1 MRRDHISEYAA
12 HAFSCYGV
20 WRRQG
25 CPLAEKS
32 EAFLADMEACRLAL
46 SILSAEQYAAVS
58 AVYFAPIRSLRDR
71 CAAVRYHA
79 SHGAYAD
86 ERTIYR
92 WLAFA
97 RGEFA
102 KARGLNAE
110 E

>member
-12 HAFSCYGV
+12 HAFSCYGA

-25 CPLAEKS
+25 CP
-32 EAFLADMEACRLAL
+32 LADMEACRLAL